1 MLRLRRLAALASI
14 CGLLMAGVAPAAAA
28 PFAPSGGP
36 SSRGVTNEE
45 TETIT
50 APMVIATYNIRH
62 ALSDAVVVSDIKT
75 LADAGVGVIGLQEM
89 GSRSRRDAVRKRLV
103 DCSECEFDAFMPDG
117 TGPSEVPILY
127 RSANFRLLSTGSR
140 KVSDA
145 TYVGRRGAGP
155 SRITAKYLN
164 YVQLRHRITGQEMY
178 VINSHTV
185 ASVQARDGGPDH
197 RYPKRLQLY
206 RQHMNG
212 LEAMITKFK
221 ETGAAVFTT
230 GDFNVNFRRDSVLR
244 PKLFP
249 YSNWRQVGVFASY
262 KFLGIPEQGT
272 HRRRSSTNDARLI
285 DYVSSLR
292 HAAVVPKAQT
302 ILQEYRSDHRP
313 VRVRYAITKTITPPD
328 TAAPVL
334 SAFRFTPQSVD
345 VNRAAMDVVV
355 TARTTDATGVK
366 APTLMLTSDST
377 PQTAGFG
384 RMTRISGTATDA
396 VYRRTVSI
404 PATAAPGS
412 WTVRIYPLGDTLGN
426 SDNLVHRHPQKLVVT
441 NASG

>member
-1 MLRLRRLAALASI
+1 MLRPRRLAALASI
-14 CGLLMAGVAPAAAA
+14 CGLLMAGAAPAVAA
-28 PFAPSGGP
+28 PFAPSGGL
-36 SSRGVTNEE
+36 SSWGVTNEE
-45 TETIT
+45 TIT
-50 APMVIATYNIRH
+50 APIVIATYNIRH
-62 ALSDAVVVSDIKT
+62 ALSDAVAVSDIKT

-212 LEAMITKFK
+212 LKALITKFK

-230 GDFNVNFRRDSVLR
+230 GDFNVNYRRDSVLQSKR
-244 PKLFP
+244 FP
-249 YSNWRQVGVFASY
+249 YYSMRQVRVFASY

-396 VYRRTVSI
+396 VYSRTVSI

>member
-1 MLRLRRLAALASI
+1 
-14 CGLLMAGVAPAAAA
+14 MAGAAPAVAA
-28 PFAPSGGP
+28 PFAPSGGL
-36 SSRGVTNEE
+36 SSWGVTTE
-45 TETIT
+45 ETIT
-50 APMVIATYNIRH
+50 APIVIATYNIRH

-155 SRITAKYLN
+155 SRIAAKYLN

-185 ASVQARDGGPDH
+185 ASVQASDGGPDH

-206 RQHMNG
+206 RQHMDG
-212 LEAMITKFK
+212 LKAMITNFK
-221 ETGAAVFTT
+221 LTGAAVFTT

-262 KFLGIPEQGT
+262 KFLGMPEDGT
-272 HRRRSSTNDARLI
+272 HRRSSTNDTRLI

-302 ILQEYRSDHRP
+302 ILKEYRSDHRP
-313 VRVRYAITKTITPPD
+313 VRVRYAITGSIGSPD

-377 PQTAGFG
+377 TQTAGFG

-412 WTVRIYPLGDTLGN
+412 WTVRIYPLEDTLGN
-426 SDNLVHRHPQKLVVT
+426 SDNLVHRHPQKLIVT